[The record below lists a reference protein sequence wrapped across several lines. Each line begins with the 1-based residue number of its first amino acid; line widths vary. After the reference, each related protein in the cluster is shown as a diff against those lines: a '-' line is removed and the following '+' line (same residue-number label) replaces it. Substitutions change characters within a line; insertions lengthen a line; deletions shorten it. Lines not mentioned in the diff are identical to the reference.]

1 MDDTVFNVNS
11 LIENE
16 TIINLNQIK
25 ILNQMLLNYEEG
37 TEANDFDNL
46 SFIVQLWSKLL
57 THQSENDFKIERA
70 KKMISQTMKL
80 VLDKKQV
87 KINFIKLILRC

>member
-1 MDDTVFNVNS
+1 
-11 LIENE
+11 
-16 TIINLNQIK
+16 
-25 ILNQMLLNYEEG
+25 MLLNYEGG

-87 KINFIKLILRC
+87 RLKI